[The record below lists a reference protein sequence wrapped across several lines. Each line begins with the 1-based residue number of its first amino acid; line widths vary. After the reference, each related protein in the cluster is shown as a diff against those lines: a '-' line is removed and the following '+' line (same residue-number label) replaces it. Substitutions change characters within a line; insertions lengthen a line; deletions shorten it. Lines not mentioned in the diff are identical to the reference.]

1 MSDKMKQILENIKEL
16 SPHEKAMLAHCLI
29 SSLDQANNDDVD
41 DAWAELAEARFSQ
54 LESGE
59 VKPITW
65 DKIKLGLKRQA

>member
-1 MSDKMKQILENIKEL
+1 MSDKMKQVLENIKGL
-16 SPHEKAMLAHCLI
+16 SPHEKGTLAHCLI
-29 SSLDQANNDDVD
+29 SSLDQTNNDDVD

-65 DKIKLGLKRQA
+65 EKIKLGLKR